1 MTQIFV
7 LKGNNIELNQLKKS
21 PNSKSRTNTTKV
33 SHSTEPFV
41 TQPSHPF
48 SPKWQWFDNSHE
60 YQILNLHEDSQM
72 TFYKYLSEIHQK
84 SAKDLGRLKNEG
96 QVQFA
101 IFLLSHSTCLLSPF
115 FPPLSHR
122 HMSTVWLDWK
132 KKMTK
137 KTKIWQLWLKTS
149 G

>member
-1 MTQIFV
+1 M
-7 LKGNNIELNQLKKS
+7 
-21 PNSKSRTNTTKV
+21 SRHSQHTEI
-33 SHSTEPFV
+33 SHSNEPFV

-122 HMSTVWLDWK
+122 LMSTVWLDWK
-132 KKMTK
+132 KWQKRLEFDNFDWK
-137 KTKIWQLWLKTS
+137 LVINFIWQEYQVRQKVS
-149 G
+149 RVKCPSH